1 MMINGGENN
10 SSSSVEA
17 STRNGTNPSTT
28 ISNQQDA
35 LEEMIRKEAAEE
47 LKLAWDAYL
56 RMAKLS
62 TSGFQE
68 EANDKDNR

>member
-1 MMINGGENN
+1 MINGGENN

-17 STRNGTNPSTT
+17 GARNGTNPTA
-28 ISNQQDA
+28 IVSNQQDA

-68 EANDKDNR
+68 EADNEDNR